1 MAGFI
6 RKTLAAAIGVV
17 FAGMSA
23 IGPAS
28 AQSLIRDAEIE
39 ETIRIYSD
47 PIFAAAGL
55 VPQNVETYIIN
66 DPSMN
71 AFVAGGQRVFI
82 HTGLITELDSPS
94 QLIGVIAHEAG
105 HISGGH
111 LSRTQ
116 EALAG
121 ATLPIIIGTLLGAA
135 AIAAGSPDAGIA
147 GIQLGQHVAQRSVLA
162 YSRTQES
169 AADQAAVKFLNATGQ
184 SSRGLLETFD
194 RFSDQEVLAGRNQ
207 DPYVRSHPL
216 SRERIGA
223 LENLVNSSPY
233 SDVPDK
239 PDHIHRYNMM
249 KAKII
254 GFLDRPQ
261 NTFRRYPETDQSI
274 YGRYARALAYYRIPE
289 METALGA
296 IGELVAEQPDN
307 PYFHELHGQVLLE
320 FGRPADAIPSYRQSV
335 KLAPHQPLL
344 RVGLAQAIIATEDPS
359 TNKEAMEHLLQSL
372 RDDPENTFAWH
383 NLAIAYHR
391 DGQQGMA
398 DYATAE
404 RHYRVNNLGQAQ
416 VHAQRAIRV
425 LAKGSPA
432 WNRTLDIQ
440 QSIQQ
445 AQKRKRGG

>member
-1 MAGFI
+1 MAVFS
-6 RKTLAAAIGVV
+6 RKSFALAVSTV
-17 FAGMSA
+17 FASVVAMT
-23 IGPAS
+23 PAS
-28 AQSLIRDAEIE
+28 GQSLIRDAEIE
-39 ETIRIYSD
+39 ETIRIYSE

-55 VPQNVETYIIN
+55 VPSNVETYIIN
-66 DPSMN
+66 DPSLN

-82 HTGLITELDSPS
+82 HTGLITELDRPA
-94 QLIGVIAHEAG
+94 QLIGVIAHETG

-147 GIQLGQHVAQRSVLA
+147 GIQLGQHVAQRSVLS

-169 AADQAAVKFLNATGQ
+169 AADQAAVKFLDQTGQ
-184 SSRGLLETFD
+184 SSKGLLETFD

-223 LENLVNSSPY
+223 LENLVNNSRFSN
-233 SDVPDK
+233 VPDK
-239 PDHIHRYNMM
+239 PDHVARYNMM

-254 GFLDRPQ
+254 GFLGKPLT
-261 NTFRRYPETDQSI
+261 TFRRYPESDQSI
-274 YGRYARALAYYRIPE
+274 HARYARALAYYRIPE
-289 METALGA
+289 IETALA
-296 IGELVAEQPDN
+296 AFDELVAEQPDN
-307 PYFHELHGQVLLE
+307 PYFHEIKGQVLLE
-320 FGRPADAIPSYRQSV
+320 FGRPRDAIPSYRKAV

-344 RVGLAQAIIATEDPS
+344 RVGLSQAIIATEDPS
-359 TNKEAMEHLLQSL
+359 LNKEAMDQLLKSL

-391 DGQQGMA
+391 DGQDGMA

-404 RHYRVNNLGQAQ
+404 RHYRANNLGQAQ
-416 VHAQRAIRV
+416 IHAARAIKV
-425 LAKGSPA
+425 LKQGTPA

-445 AQKRKRGG
+445 TQKKRRRS

>member
-1 MAGFI
+1 MAAFF
-6 RKTLAAAIGVV
+6 RKTLALA
-17 FAGMSA
+17 MSA
-23 IGPAS
+23 VVATAATLSSAS

-39 ETIRIYSD
+39 ETIRIYSE

-55 VPQNVETYIIN
+55 VPSHVETYIIN
-66 DPSMN
+66 DPTLN

-82 HTGLITELDSPS
+82 HTGLITELDTPA
-94 QLIGVIAHEAG
+94 QLIGVIAHETG

-169 AADQAAVKFLNATGQ
+169 AADQAAVKFLDATGQ
-184 SSRGLLETFD
+184 TSRGLLETFD
-194 RFSDQEVLAGRNQ
+194 RFSDQEVLSGRNQ

-223 LENLVNSSPY
+223 LQNLVNASPY
-233 SDVPDK
+233 TDVPDK
-239 PDHIHRYNMM
+239 QDHITRYNMM

-254 GFLDRPQ
+254 GFLGKPQ
-261 NTFRRYPETDQSI
+261 STFRRYPESDQSLHA
-274 YGRYARALAYYRIPE
+274 RYARALAYYRIPE
-289 METALGA
+289 MDKALSA
-296 IGELVAEQPDN
+296 IDELLAEQPNN
-307 PYFHELHGQVLLE
+307 PYFHELKGQVLLE
-320 FGRPADAIPSYRQSV
+320 FGRPADAIPFYRESV

-344 RVGLAQAIIATEDPS
+344 RVGLAQAIIATDNPD
-359 TNKEAMEHLLQSL
+359 TNKEAMEQLLQSL
-372 RDDPENTFAWH
+372 RDEPENTFAWH

-404 RHYRVNNLGQAQ
+404 RHYRAHNLGQAQ
-416 VHAQRAIRV
+416 IHAQRAIKV

-445 AQKRKRGG
+445 SQKKRKRG

>member
-1 MAGFI
+1 MASYS
-6 RKTLAAAIGVV
+6 RKLLATAVSV
-17 FAGMSA
+17 LFATFSA
-23 IGPAS
+23 LSPAS

-39 ETIRIYSD
+39 ETIRLYSE
-47 PIFAAAGL
+47 PVFAAAGL
-55 VPQNVETYIIN
+55 VPEHVQTYIIN
-66 DPSMN
+66 DPSLN

-82 HTGLITELDSPS
+82 HTGLITELDTPA
-94 QLIGVIAHEAG
+94 QLIGVIAHETG

-121 ATLPIIIGTLLGAA
+121 ATLPIIIGTLLGVAA
-135 AIAAGSPDAGIA
+135 LAAGSPDAGIA
-147 GIQLGQHVAQRSVLA
+147 GIQLGQHVAERSVLA

-184 SSRGLLETFD
+184 TSRGLLETFD
-194 RFSDQEVLAGRNQ
+194 RFSDQEVLSGRNQ

-223 LENLVNSSPY
+223 LAHLVETSPY
-233 SDVPDK
+233 SDRPDK
-239 PDHIHRYNMM
+239 ADHVARYEMM

-254 GFLDRPQ
+254 GFLGKPQ
-261 NTFRRYPETDQSI
+261 TTFRIYPETDQSTHA
-274 YGRYARALAYYRIPE
+274 RYARALAYYRIPE
-289 METALGA
+289 MDKAMGALD
-296 IGELVAEQPDN
+296 ELVAEQPSN
-307 PYFHELHGQVLLE
+307 PYFHELRGQVLLE
-320 FGRPADAIPSYRQSV
+320 FGRPADAIPSYRESV

-344 RVGLAQAIIATEDPS
+344 RVGLAQAIIATDDPA
-359 TNKEAMEHLLQSL
+359 TNKEAMDQLLQSL
-372 RDDPENTFAWH
+372 RDDAENSFAWH

-391 DGQQGMA
+391 DGQAGMA

-404 RHYRVNNLGQAQ
+404 RHYRSNNLGQAQ
-416 VHAQRAIRV
+416 VHVQRALKV
-425 LAKGSPA
+425 LPNGTPA

-445 AQKRKRGG
+445 AKKRKGRS

>member
-1 MAGFI
+1 MAAI
-6 RKTLAAAIGVV
+6 RRKTFAAAFSAL
-17 FAGMSA
+17 FALGTALS
-23 IGPAS
+23 PAS

-39 ETIRIYSD
+39 ETIRIYSE

-55 VPQNVETYIIN
+55 VPENVETYIIN
-66 DPSMN
+66 DPTLN
-71 AFVAGGQRVFI
+71 AFVAGGQRVFL
-82 HTGLITELDSPS
+82 HTGLITELDRPA
-94 QLIGVIAHEAG
+94 QLIGVIAHETG

-184 SSRGLLETFD
+184 SSAGLLETFD

-223 LENLVNSSPY
+223 LENLVNNSPY
-233 SDVPDK
+233 TDRPDK
-239 PDHIHRYNMM
+239 PDHVTRYNMM

-254 GFLDRPQ
+254 GFLGKPQ
-261 NTFRRYPETDQSI
+261 TTFRIYPESDQSLHA
-274 YGRYARALAYYRIPE
+274 RYARALAYYRIPE
-289 METALGA
+289 IETALA
-296 IGELVAEQPDN
+296 AMDELVAEQPQN
-307 PYFHELHGQVLLE
+307 PYFHELRGQVLLE
-320 FGRPADAIPSYRQSV
+320 FGQPANAIPSYREAV

-344 RVGLAQAIIATEDPS
+344 RVGLAQAIIATENPG
-359 TNKEAMEHLLQSL
+359 TNKEAMDHLVKSL
-372 RDDPENTFAWH
+372 RDDPENFFAWH
-383 NLAIAYHR
+383 QLAIAYHR
-391 DGQQGMA
+391 DGQVGMA

-404 RHYRVNNLGQAQ
+404 RHYRANNLGQAQ
-416 VHAQRAIRV
+416 VHAQRAIKV
-425 LAKGSPA
+425 LPQGSPA

-445 AQKRKRGG
+445 SQKKKRRS